1 MRCRSLVVCSLV
13 WNVLQPVGAGA
24 GPAAPSGPGTSFRA
38 PGATLWYEVRG
49 HASGRPLVMV
59 NGGPGFDHTYVLC
72 SDAWD
77 RIAERRPV
85 VFYDQRGNG
94 RSGALR
100 KGQTCTL
107 ADQVADLDALR
118 TQLHADTI
126 DLLGHSWGGYLV
138 MAYAAKHP
146 GRVAH
151 LIIADSAS
159 PKWTDTEF
167 IFKYIF
173 PEAVEKQGRLD
184 FADALGDSGAM
195 GASLREYMQ
204 MLFVSTEKR
213 DEFMSHADTYQ
224 YTRSVNEALNADL
237 AKYDM
242 WPVLPSLSM
251 PTLVL
256 TGRYDINVAPSTAWK
271 IHKAIP
277 GSSWDVFEH
286 SGHLPY
292 FEEPDR
298 FARVVEDFLGA
309 P

>member
-1 MRCRSLVVCSLV
+1 MRTAIAVISLLAVLV
-13 WNVLQPVGAGA
+13 SSRADA
-24 GPAAPSGPGTSFRA
+24 RPAAPSGPGKVFNA
-38 PGATLWYEVRG
+38 AGARIWYEVRG
-49 HASGRPLVMV
+49 TAAGRPLVMV

-77 RIAERRPV
+77 AIARERRV

-94 RSGALR
+94 RSGALQP
-100 KGQTCTL
+100 KQSCTL
-107 ADQVADLDALR
+107 ADQIADLDALR
-118 TQLHADTI
+118 RELGAETI

-146 GRVAH
+146 ERVAH
-151 LIIADSAS
+151 LIIADSAA

-173 PEAVEKQGRLD
+173 PEGVEHQSTLD
-184 FADALGDSGAM
+184 FSDALGDTAAGKQ
-195 GASLREYMQ
+195 SLHEYLQ
-204 MLFVSTEKR
+204 MLFVSAEKR
-213 DEFMSHADTYQ
+213 DEFMSRESTYR
-224 YTRSVNEALNADL
+224 YNRAVNEALNADL

-242 WPVLPSLSM
+242 WPVLPRLGM
-251 PTLVL
+251 PTLVI

-277 GSSWDVFEH
+277 GSRWEVFEK

-292 FEEPDR
+292 FEEPEK
-298 FARVVEDFLGA
+298 FVRVVGDFLGHG
-309 P
+309 